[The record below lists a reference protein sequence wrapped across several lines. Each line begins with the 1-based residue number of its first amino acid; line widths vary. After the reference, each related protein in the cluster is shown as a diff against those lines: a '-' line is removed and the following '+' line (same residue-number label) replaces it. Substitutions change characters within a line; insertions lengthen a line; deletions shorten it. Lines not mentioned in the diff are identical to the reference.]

1 MNNNN
6 NKDISFLYEGFSE
19 LQSFSFYQKQ
29 YTRFLDTLSAF
40 SASITINITS
50 CMTVQDSWFCSADSV
65 QRSHSIVSVAP
76 QLQEDLH
83 LHVLS
88 CDADTGWVFLGTR
101 CCLQGMQA
109 AL

>member
-1 MNNNN
+1 M
-6 NKDISFLYEGFSE
+6 KFFL
-19 LQSFSFYQKQ
+19 SFSPFRFYQKQ

-76 QLQEDLH
+76 QLQEDPH

-88 CDADTGWVFLGTR
+88 CDADTGWVFLGTQ
-101 CCLQGMQA
+101 CCLQGTQA